1 MTVELSISSLKLKFP
16 LLFNRLSSLGYEE
29 VAENAMG
36 VSFCEGLPTVVLHFS
51 ETEEGALADDKK
63 FQLKASLI
71 YPEDLE
77 YSMEPACSEW
87 ELREGP
93 ELEPLVE
100 ATLAEVED
108 LCHRVY
114 FSGNNGKN
122 TKA

>member
-16 LLFNRLSSLGYEE
+16 SLFNRLAALGYEE

-51 ETEEGALADDKK
+51 ETAEGAIVDDKK

-77 YSMEPACSEW
+77 YSLEPACAEW

-93 ELEPLVE
+93 ELEPLIE
-100 ATLAEVED
+100 ATLTEVED

-114 FSGNNGKN
+114 FSGDNGK
-122 TKA
+122 KANA